1 MFNRTWVFMRFGGV
15 FTISGIFL
23 DIEVVVLFIGLI
35 LLHMNLGLRAIV
47 TDYIHIKK
55 SKTILLILIRISSIE
70 VGRYVLELLL

>member
-1 MFNRTWVFMRFGGV
+1 MRFGGV